1 MHGPV
6 SQSAPSHATQG
17 EQETNP
23 DRPFDGE
30 DNQNPLKTAIAAKTE
45 TDGED
50 REETDAVDA
59 AKGQGEQ
66 IEHPEPINDEAG
78 APTEGDDWA
87 EGEFAGVDAAGDL
100 FDAQIAFADDDLT
113 KLENQKDRSE
123 QERGGH
129 GVKGGGSATKAES
142 LEAGV
147 SRAGQRGLDFR
158 LPRREGLLGI
168 VEEKQD
174 LALLAEAEG
183 VELLGEG
190 LAKDAVRKTHAGEIS
205 GDLALEIDPEV
216 WIVVL
221 HFAADEMEDGHAIV
235 GGAEKKRRAEVG
247 EQRKVEGG
255 RCSASEA
262 DGAAGAGGEC
272 GL

>member
-30 DNQNPLKTAIAAKTE
+30 DNQNPLKTAIAAKAE

-78 APTEGDDWA
+78 APAEGDNRA
-87 EGEFAGVDAAGDL
+87 EREFAGVDAAGDL

-129 GVKGGGSATKAES
+129 GVKRGRECDQSREFGGG
-142 LEAGV
+142 G
-147 SRAGQRGLDFR
+147 
-158 LPRREGLLGI
+158 
-168 VEEKQD
+168 
-174 LALLAEAEG
+174 
-183 VELLGEG
+183 
-190 LAKDAVRKTHAGEIS
+190 
-205 GDLALEIDPEV
+205 
-216 WIVVL
+216 
-221 HFAADEMEDGHAIV
+221 
-235 GGAEKKRRAEVG
+235 
-247 EQRKVEGG
+247 
-255 RCSASEA
+255 
-262 DGAAGAGGEC
+262 
-272 GL
+272 